1 MENVVFSE
9 NPFPSLHPSQ
19 PTRHTLGTHTCDLNS
34 AGTAGPDT
42 APSMRPPARQC
53 PLDPGFC
60 LRPASQVCHT
70 ARDTTAY
77 ATAYDIILSVKT
89 ICLGSLILGIGTPL
103 SRPSFMGMACGPR
116 SVQRQITSKSQ
127 CEWVAW

>member
-1 MENVVFSE
+1 MY
-9 NPFPSLHPSQ
+9 PSPLPTPMLLPRPRLRADPPSGPRGSGSRRPHMQ
-19 PTRHTLGTHTCDLNS
+19 DNINMLCNMQNNEAYIHTH
-34 AGTAGPDT
+34 
-42 APSMRPPARQC
+42 
-53 PLDPGFC
+53 
-60 LRPASQVCHT
+60 
-70 ARDTTAY
+70 
-77 ATAYDIILSVKT
+77 DIILSVKT